1 MDIFVNLLFINMEI
15 ETFKINVNAS
25 TTLAQA
31 KELIR
36 EKSCVYPEEQI
47 WFINN
52 NPIHEK
58 SYLQKKI
65 LWDINSNYSIVV
77 NNKWFTFNIKTMS
90 GNSIEVKYLNSRDKI
105 SIIKYHIYEK
115 IRLNTSSYKLLAN
128 TDKGKTELNDSEMI
142 GHYFIPSNSII
153 DLVISLN
160 SGF

>member
-15 ETFKINVNAS
+15 ETFKINVNAN

-36 EKSCVYPEEQI
+36 EKSCVYPEEQV

-58 SYLQKKI
+58 SYLQKKVS
-65 LWDINSNYSIVV
+65 WNINSNYSIVV

-90 GNSIEVKYLNSRDKI
+90 GNNIEVKYLNSRDKI

-115 IRLNTSSYKLLAN
+115 IKLSPKSYKLLAN
-128 TDKGKTELNDSEMI
+128 TKKGKIDLNDSEMI
-142 GHYFIPSNSII
+142 GHYFIPNDATI

>member
-15 ETFKINVNAS
+15 ETFKINVDNN

-36 EKSCVYPEEQI
+36 EQSCVYPEEQV

-52 NPIHEK
+52 NPIYGN
-58 SYLQKKI
+58 STSKKI
-65 LWDINSNYSIVV
+65 EWNPNLNYSIIV
-77 NNKWFTFNIKTMS
+77 NNKWFTFNIKTMA
-90 GNSIEVKYLNSRDKI
+90 GNNIEVKYLNSRDKI

-115 IRLNTSSYKLLAN
+115 IKLSPKSYKLIAK
-128 TDKGKTELNDSEMI
+128 TKKGKTELNDHDMI
-142 GHYFIPSNSII
+142 GHYFIPNDSTI
-153 DLVISLN
+153 DLIISLN